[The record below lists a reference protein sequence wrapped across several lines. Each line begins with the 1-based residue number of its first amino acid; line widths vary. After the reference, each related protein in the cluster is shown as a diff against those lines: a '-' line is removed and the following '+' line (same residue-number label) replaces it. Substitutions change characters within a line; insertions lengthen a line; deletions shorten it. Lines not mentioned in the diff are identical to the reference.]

1 MTAYKMIT
9 VRKHNMMFQFVLKSL
24 NHRFINIDIK
34 LPDLLLQ
41 LENLIRQR
49 IISNI
54 SRGSVQVII
63 SVSGQNE
70 FESFLDIRRVK
81 RIINYLKKNGI
92 NVSCV
97 SLTDII
103 ALTNQN
109 KSTIPKLDNTLK
121 SFILRTVEN
130 LIKDVIKQKEKE
142 GIKMGNAIVSLLGN
156 IARLSKEIEKI
167 IPKIEME
174 KQKMLVDKLNEFD
187 NKLKLKKRYTELKK
201 IVIAT
206 FLQRSFFEEIKR
218 LNIHLQRFKKQ
229 LSRDTNAKEL
239 DFLSQEMHKEI
250 TTLLNKAE
258 DVRISYLG
266 VKIKRY
272 IEDIREILNNI
283 E

>member
-1 MTAYKMIT
+1 MIT